1 MVRRIGHSSTP
12 GFDLVLRLVATVLCS
27 GAGSLLAQASQ
38 PVEAGFRDFNFG
50 TTVSATPTGEKPESK
65 LWWNDGSW
73 WGSLWSD
80 ADLKYHLLRLDV
92 PAQSWIDTGTALDDR
107 RNSKADALWD
117 QAQGKLYLASH
128 VFSTN
133 AVPQTGSSQWGRL
146 YRYSYDAGLKSY
158 SVDAGFPV
166 TITQGNAESLTVARD
181 SSGRLWATWVE
192 SGKVMVNRSIT
203 NDLDWGAPLV
213 LPVSAEAASV
223 TTDDLSTII
232 AFGGDQVGVLWSN
245 TATQRFYFSTHR
257 DGDAHSDW
265 QREEAVLPDGNCPG
279 ACVDDH
285 LSLKTDATGRVYAA
299 VKTSL
304 NDLTDPDPDAPLILL
319 LVREPSGTWSSH
331 VFGRVQDKHTRPIV
345 LLDEEN
351 SDVYLFATRPETGE
365 SIYYKRSALS
375 PISFEPGL
383 GTPFIKSSSD
393 TTINNATSTKQ
404 NLNPATGL
412 LVLASDQ
419 NTRFYFHN
427 FLRLQSQKPA
437 ITSFSPTS
445 GPVGTGVTITGS
457 GFTGAVDVAFNGT
470 PASFEVGSSTQ
481 ISTRVPNGATTG
493 KISVTNAA
501 GTAVS
506 DGVFRVTHP
515 PVISSFTPNRGLV
528 GTPVSINGSRFTGVT
543 EVAFN
548 GVPAR
553 SFVLINDTWI
563 VAVVPLGATT
573 GKIGVT
579 TPEGTGFSASNFT
592 VGL

>member
-1 MVRRIGHSSTP
+1 
-12 GFDLVLRLVATVLCS
+12 
-27 GAGSLLAQASQ
+27 
-38 PVEAGFRDFNFG
+38 
-50 TTVSATPTGEKPESK
+50 
-65 LWWNDGSW
+65 
-73 WGSLWSD
+73 
-80 ADLKYHLLRLDV
+80 
-92 PAQSWIDTGTALDDR
+92 
-107 RNSKADALWD
+107 
-117 QAQGKLYLASH
+117 
-128 VFSTN
+128 
-133 AVPQTGSSQWGRL
+133 
-146 YRYSYDAGLKSY
+146 
-158 SVDAGFPV
+158 
-166 TITQGNAESLTVARD
+166 
-181 SSGRLWATWVE
+181 
-192 SGKVMVNRSIT
+192 
-203 NDLDWGAPLV
+203 
-213 LPVSAEAASV
+213 
-223 TTDDLSTII
+223 
-232 AFGGDQVGVLWSN
+232 
-245 TATQRFYFSTHR
+245 
-257 DGDAHSDW
+257 
-265 QREEAVLPDGNCPG
+265 
-279 ACVDDH
+279 VDDH

-506 DGVFRVTHP
+506 DGAFRVTHP
-515 PVISSFTPNRGLV
+515 PVITSFTPNRGLV

-548 GVPAR
+548 GVPTR